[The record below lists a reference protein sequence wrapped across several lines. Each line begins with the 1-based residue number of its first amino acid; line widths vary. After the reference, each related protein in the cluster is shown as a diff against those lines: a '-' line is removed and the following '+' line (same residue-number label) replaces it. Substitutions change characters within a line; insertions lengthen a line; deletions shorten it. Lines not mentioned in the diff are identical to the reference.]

1 MKRLVIFLVALVL
14 LLAGCA
20 REASP
25 GSVTTAPEK
34 NGQTDVPQTTADT
47 APFQEATAQAGLA
60 EAFAPDFTFTTTDRD
75 GNEWTED
82 CFAACKLTILNF
94 WEPWCGPCVGEMPD
108 LQKISEAYADQGLQV
123 IGIYQTPNVE
133 DDVRQVLAGA
143 GITYPILHY
152 TSAFDSLQTGYVP
165 TTVFVDQQGKI
176 VVQPFAGSMDYDG
189 WAEMV
194 EENLK

>member
-1 MKRLVIFLVALVL
+1 MLMKRTVICLLAIAF

-20 REASP
+20 RDAGADPETITSQTEEADMQ
-25 GSVTTAPEK
+25 K
-34 NGQTDVPQTTADT
+34 QTLPTLMQGVES
-47 APFQEATAQAGLA
+47 FS
-60 EAFAPDFTFTTTDRD
+60 PDFTFTTTDRE
-75 GNEWTED
+75 GNTWTED

>member
-1 MKRLVIFLVALVL
+1 
-14 LLAGCA
+14 
-20 REASP
+20 
-25 GSVTTAPEK
+25 
-34 NGQTDVPQTTADT
+34 
-47 APFQEATAQAGLA
+47 
-60 EAFAPDFTFTTTDRD
+60 
-75 GNEWTED
+75 
-82 CFAACKLTILNF
+82 
-94 WEPWCGPCVGEMPD
+94 MPD

-165 TTVFVDQQGKI
+165 TTVFVNQEGKI

>member
-1 MKRLVIFLVALVL
+1 MNRILICLLAIAL

-20 REASP
+20 RGEE
-25 GSVTTAPEK
+25 TTAAETTEGMGLQK
-34 NGQTDVPQTTADT
+34 QTQPTLMQ
-47 APFQEATAQAGLA
+47 GA
-60 EAFAPDFTFTTTDRD
+60 ESVSSDIPFTTTDRE
-75 GNEWTED
+75 GNEWTES
-82 CFAACKLTILNF
+82 CFAAGKLTILNF

-133 DDVRQVLAGA
+133 DDVRQVLVGA

-165 TTVFVDQQGKI
+165 TTVFVDQKGKI
-176 VVQPFAGSMDYDG
+176 VVQPFAVSMDYDG